1 MAYSDKREFPPHMR
15 GPRQNQ
21 RIRFEGLGNA
31 YDLRQDRPQGPL
43 VYRPGLG
50 AAAET
55 PGVYPIQPGQQL
67 TPSDQAQQDDG
78 YTDAKIIPSASP
90 WMLSVGRK
98 PYPVTV
104 ERAFTHIIANP
115 QAQISI
121 GQDFVLT
128 EIVCKVIPNTYPSGA
143 AGGLPGSYELNI
155 RINRKYLFSDNVPLY
170 FFPEAPFSLQ
180 LPCPYYLPK
189 GTEIV
194 IDGLADPI
202 WAVGQ
207 NQQGQPQGVWFGF
220 YGYFVIQAPPRDV
233 MHLLARPMFYV
244 RRFDRITADA
254 ATAVQLGA
262 LPIDREVK
270 MFELNRLICVAGQ
283 ANATPIIYPILP
295 GCDQNLTIADIFTFQ
310 NMLCNW
316 RMLWGTNYRFA
327 DMSEPAWIPPAQPP
341 TAVEFAIMQMPRYV
355 SPPVKTC
362 AGSSMLINYSEALA
376 QAYNRYT
383 YFIIGG
389 KHVYD

>member
-1 MAYSDKREFPPHMR
+1 MTYNGERREFPPHMR

-31 YDLRQDRPQGPL
+31 YDLRQDRPEGPL

-50 AAAET
+50 AGAET
-55 PGVYPIQPGQQL
+55 PGTYPVKPEQQL
-67 TPSDQAQQDDG
+67 TPTQQAQQDDG
-78 YTDAKIIPSASP
+78 YTNAKIIPSASP
-90 WMLSVGRK
+90 WMVSIGRK

-128 EIVCKVIPNTYPSGA
+128 EIVCKVIPNTYPATSPN
-143 AGGLPGSYELNI
+143 LPGSYELNI

-194 IDGLADPI
+194 IDGLADAN

-244 RRFDRITADA
+244 RRFDRTTDA
-254 ATAVQLGA
+254 TSAVQLGA
-262 LPIDREVK
+262 LPIDREIK
-270 MFELNRLICVAGQ
+270 MFELNRLICVCGQ
-283 ANATPIIYPILP
+283 SDATHIWLRLP
-295 GCDQNLTIADIFTFQ
+295 DCDQNLTVADIFTFQ

-316 RMLWGTNYRFA
+316 RMLWGTNYRVA
-327 DMSEPAWIPPAQPP
+327 DVSDPAWNPPQALPNP
-341 TAVEFAIMQMPRYV
+341 TDFAIMQMPRYI

-362 AGSSMLINYSEALA
+362 AGSSMLINYSEVTFQ
-376 QAYNRYT
+376 QAYPRYT